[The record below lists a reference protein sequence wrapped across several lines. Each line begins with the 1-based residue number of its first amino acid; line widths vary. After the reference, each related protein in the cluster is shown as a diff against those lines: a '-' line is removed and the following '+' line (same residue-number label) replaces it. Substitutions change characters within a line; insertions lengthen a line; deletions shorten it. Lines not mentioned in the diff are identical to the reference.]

1 MVNFNIYGFKKL
13 EYAYWPN
20 ISRSKGNQTMKFG
33 QLVECNMRNIFL
45 EKSCIKYGGRTS
57 PRPFH
62 KKSKLSISLI
72 RCITLDFTS
81 YKAFSKNKKRSGTS
95 SWTLFSAWFSKKNW
109 PNFIVMCIV
118 ITCCSGC
125 DVIMFEINL
134 SFLVRPFLYMTKKV
148 RTKILENENI
158 FSMK

>member
-1 MVNFNIYGFKKL
+1 
-13 EYAYWPN
+13 
-20 ISRSKGNQTMKFG
+20 MKFG
-33 QLVECNMRNIFL
+33 QLVEYNMRNIFL

-62 KKSKLSISLI
+62 KKSDLSISLDQHSDVLNSLFLLYVQVEGYLNI
-72 RCITLDFTS
+72 LKLRCITLDFTS
-81 YKAFSKNKKRSGTS
+81 YKAFSKNKKRSGIS
-95 SWTLFSAWFSKKNW
+95 PWTLFSAWFSKKNW

-118 ITCCSGC
+118 ITCCSGY

-148 RTKILENENI
+148 RTKILENEKS
-158 FSMK
+158 F